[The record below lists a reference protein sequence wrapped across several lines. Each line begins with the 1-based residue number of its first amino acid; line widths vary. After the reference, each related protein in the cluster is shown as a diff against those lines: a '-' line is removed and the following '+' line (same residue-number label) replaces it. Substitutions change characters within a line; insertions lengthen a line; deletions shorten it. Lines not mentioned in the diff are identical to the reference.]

1 MKTDTLFYE
10 LFQAAPQTFFELLQI
25 TPPCPYRFE
34 SITVK
39 ASEKR
44 IDGVFEPTVDGQP
57 IYFLEVQGFPDEVIY
72 FRILREVMTY
82 FEQRPKL
89 KDNEW
94 QAAVLWLSKP
104 DDPGFGTVR
113 LLARKPEPRLVSLYL
128 IQLLEKLPESSLT
141 LNVLR
146 PLLAKSESEIRQHV
160 VQWIENI
167 RQTPDLDGATEEK
180 LISVMS
186 QLIEQKFRRLTYKEL
201 SKMLRLRPLV
211 ETISGQELLKE
222 ERVEALGEQIQE
234 KLSVADEIIVTL
246 QQDLQKLDLESLKL
260 LRRQILH
267 VDTLEQLEQW
277 ITEHL
282 PVVRAKK
289 PRASRAKSKSTKS
302 QKDI

>member
-10 LFQAAPQTFFELLQI
+10 LFQAAPQTFFELMQI

-44 IDGVFEPTVDGQP
+44 IDGVFEPTADGQP
-57 IYFLEVQGFPDEVIY
+57 IYFLEVQGFPDKVIY

-167 RQTPDLDGATEEK
+167 RQAPDLDGPTEEK
-180 LISVMS
+180 LIAVMS

-222 ERVEALGEQIQE
+222 ERIEALCEQIQE
-234 KLSVADEIIVTL
+234 KLSVSDEVIATL
-246 QQDLQKLDLESLKL
+246 QQELQKLDLESLKL

-267 VDTLEQLEQW
+267 VDTLEELEQW

-282 PVVRAKK
+282 PAAKK
-289 PRASRAKSKSTKS
+289 PRTNRGKSKSTKNH
-302 QKDI
+302 KDS